1 MDRQIKRRKSE
12 RKSQNRLTKT
22 RRNSLR
28 YIYYILSIVWSCDSH
43 VICYRLPEEV
53 RRMWMLWYARWMN
66 SWVRHLLGGRRQL
79 PLTPAPSLLLRNLF
93 SLSIKG
99 DNYVMIIQCINRN
112 LYLLVC
118 FWQCSINFVTKLV
131 STCMCS
137 FLYIKSY
144 HFSPQ
149 FFRFLNADNEMR
161 RIFGARVVRAEGG
174 QGWVSER
181 ASERVIGRLL

>member
-1 MDRQIKRRKSE
+1 MIYSNINNCYRSVMDRQIKRRKSE

-28 YIYYILSIVWSCDSH
+28 YMYYIFIVWSCDSH
-43 VICYRLPEEV
+43 VTCYRLPEEV

-99 DNYVMIIQCINRN
+99 DNYVMIIQFINM
-112 LYLLVC
+112 
-118 FWQCSINFVTKLV
+118 S
-131 STCMCS
+131 
-137 FLYIKSY
+137 LYILVGL
-144 HFSPQ
+144 FLTMFNQ
-149 FFRFLNADNEMR
+149 FCYEISIYMY
-161 RIFGARVVRAEGG
+161 V
-174 QGWVSER
+174 
-181 ASERVIGRLL
+181 